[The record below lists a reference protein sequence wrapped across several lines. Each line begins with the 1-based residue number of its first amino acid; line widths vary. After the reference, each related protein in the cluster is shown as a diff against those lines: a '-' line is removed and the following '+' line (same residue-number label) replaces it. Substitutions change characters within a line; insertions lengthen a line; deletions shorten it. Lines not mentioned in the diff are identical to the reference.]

1 MKIYKWAAL
10 MELSKRE
17 VTLTMRGSHHDLVF
31 ILIGGKKKFFV
42 KKPANVVVKR
52 GSRKR
57 GIKKKKRA
65 WEGYFFKEL

>member
-1 MKIYKWAAL
+1 MKIYNWADL

-31 ILIGGKKKFFV
+31 ILIGEKKKKFFV

-52 GSRKR
+52 GSQ
-57 GIKKKKRA
+57 
-65 WEGYFFKEL
+65 

>member
-1 MKIYKWAAL
+1 MKIYNWADL

-31 ILIGGKKKFFV
+31 ILIGEKKKFFV

-52 GSRKR
+52 GSQ
-57 GIKKKKRA
+57 
-65 WEGYFFKEL
+65 